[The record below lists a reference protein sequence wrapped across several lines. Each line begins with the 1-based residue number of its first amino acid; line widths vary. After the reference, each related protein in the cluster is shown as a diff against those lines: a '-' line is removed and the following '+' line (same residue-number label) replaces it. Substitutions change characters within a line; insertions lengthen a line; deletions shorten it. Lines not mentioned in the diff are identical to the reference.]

1 MTSSETNEATLV
13 VEEKPVVVE
22 VPKQQE
28 RSVASVRY
36 EALARID
43 RCLEILRDLKG
54 PDPLDDESDKKPTL
68 QELVEQAKED
78 S

>member
-1 MTSSETNEATLV
+1 MSEATV
-13 VEEKPVVVE
+13 EEEKPVLAEPVQ
-22 VPKQQE
+22 PKE

-36 EALARID
+36 EAIARID
-43 RCLEILRDLKG
+43 RCLEILRELI
-54 PDPLDDESDKKPTL
+54 PPEEPAKKPTL